1 MNHVALP
8 RGSGGRGHPRS
19 AGFCRQ
25 QSAVS
30 IRCPCLPPS
39 HAGLEKSARLWA
51 TQPLREAP
59 AAVARRSAPPRG
71 HPGPVQPEAGLGAPV
86 CPGPPSQEVPAALW
100 PAASPC
106 ARLCLRLPRC
116 CLRPTPRRTLPRPP
130 LSWVHTCVQRWPS
143 DPCALGVR
151 KGRSACLQGPAA
163 PCSLQSPPLLPG
175 PGPRRQPRGR
185 PRRRGIQATARQ
197 APAHA
202 AHEVWPCCGWA
213 PGPADVTPSP
223 ACPLC
228 LGGSSFVPPG
238 TLAGAVWP

>member
-1 MNHVALP
+1 MQAAVGSQHLLPLPSTLTCRPGEVCSALGNP
-8 RGSGGRGHPRS
+8 ATPRS
-19 AGFCRQ
+19 SCR
-25 QSAVS
+25 
-30 IRCPCLPPS
+30 R
-39 HAGLEKSARLWA
+39 R
-51 TQPLREAP
+51 
-59 AAVARRSAPPRG
+59 RRSAPPRG

-86 CPGPPSQEVPAALW
+86 CPGPPSQEVPAALR

-116 CLRPTPRRTLPRPP
+116 SLRPTPRRTLPRPP

-143 DPCALGVR
+143 DLCALGVR
-151 KGRSACLQGPAA
+151 KGRSTCLQGPAA

-185 PRRRGIQATARQ
+185 PRRRGAQATARQ

-202 AHEVWPCCGWA
+202 AHEVWPRCGWA

>member
-59 AAVARRSAPPRG
+59 AAVAAAPRHPVATRGQCSQRPASVLLCAQDLRPRKSLLPSG
-71 HPGPVQPEAGLGAPV
+71 QL
-86 CPGPPSQEVPAALW
+86 PP
-100 PAASPC
+100 PC

-116 CLRPTPRRTLPRPP
+116 SLRPTPRRTLPRPP

-143 DPCALGVR
+143 DLCALGVR

-185 PRRRGIQATARQ
+185 PRRRGPQATARQ

-202 AHEVWPCCGWA
+202 AHEVWPRCGWA